1 MSLILLVEGE
11 AQICGMIHSI
21 LSWGTWVKGVSSAL
35 GQFDSASTTLLA
47 SYKTSG
53 KLNNPLLQSSL
64 V

>member
-1 MSLILLVEGE
+1 MWSDSLNSFMEHV
-11 AQICGMIHSI
+11 
-21 LSWGTWVKGVSSAL
+21 VKGVSSAL
-35 GQFDSASTTLLA
+35 GQFGSGSTTPLA